1 MSYLIDTCVIS
12 ELRKKIPP
20 HVANWFESKDEEL
33 FFISVV
39 TIAEL
44 LDGIER
50 LPTSKKKRNLEDWLH
65 GDLLSR
71 FKDRILSIDEKVA
84 KTWGLL
90 SAGLKNKGIN
100 VGIQDLYI
108 AATARVNS
116 LAVVTLNL
124 KDFKD
129 TDIPIFNPWSYTG
142 VEG

>member
-12 ELRKKIPP
+12 ELRKKIPLQ
-20 HVANWFESKDEEL
+20 VADWFENKDEEL

-50 LPTSKKKRNLEDWLH
+50 LSASKKKRDLEDWLH
-65 GDLLSR
+65 GDVLSR
-71 FKDRILSIDEKVA
+71 FKDRILPIDEKVA

-90 SAGLKNKGIN
+90 SASLKNKGIN

-116 LAVVTLNL
+116 LSIVTLNH

-129 TDIPIFNPWSYTG
+129 TDISIFNPWG
-142 VEG
+142 

>member
-12 ELRKKIPP
+12 ELRRKIPS
-20 HVANWFESKDEEL
+20 HVSEWFESKDEEL

-39 TIAEL
+39 TVAEL

-50 LPTSKKKRNLEDWLH
+50 LPMSKKKRDLEDWFH
-65 GDLLSR
+65 GDVLSR
-71 FKDRILSIDEKVA
+71 FKDRILPIDEKVA
-84 KTWGLL
+84 KAWGLL
-90 SAGLKNKGIN
+90 SASLKNKGIN

-116 LAVVTLNL
+116 LAVVTLNF

-129 TDIPIFNPWSYTG
+129 IEISIFNPWG
-142 VEG
+142 N